1 MKYGESLAY
10 LLTFQANLEES
21 ERKKL
26 RRERNKVAASKCR
39 NKRKEHVRYL
49 MKVYFL
55 SVSPSSMSL
64 ENHVKTVWVSF
75 EESHLTLCQQH
86 QWYVI
91 FIYGGL
97 YFFKEITELKFLD
110 SVHEKHVQLLALRRS
125 LKECKKPQGVYLVV
139 KLVYH

>member
-64 ENHVKTVWVSF
+64 ENHVKTV
-75 EESHLTLCQQH
+75 
-86 QWYVI
+86 
-91 FIYGGL
+91 
-97 YFFKEITELKFLD
+97 
-110 SVHEKHVQLLALRRS
+110 
-125 LKECKKPQGVYLVV
+125 
-139 KLVYH
+139 